1 MNTMTNITVND
12 TIQPLLIDA
21 QEYMRFSGRYY
32 LCDVEYVQTSQ
43 AEEKCKLTLSD
54 SSGTLEVYA
63 RYEQLKNEA
72 ILVDTML
79 HVDVATGNL
88 LIESLG
94 FAVKIRVINRPIT

>member
-43 AEEKCKLTLSD
+43 AQEKCKLTLSD
-54 SSGTLEVYA
+54 RLWHVRGLRPLRATRMK
-63 RYEQLKNEA
+63 RYW
-72 ILVDTML
+72 
-79 HVDVATGNL
+79 
-88 LIESLG
+88 
-94 FAVKIRVINRPIT
+94 